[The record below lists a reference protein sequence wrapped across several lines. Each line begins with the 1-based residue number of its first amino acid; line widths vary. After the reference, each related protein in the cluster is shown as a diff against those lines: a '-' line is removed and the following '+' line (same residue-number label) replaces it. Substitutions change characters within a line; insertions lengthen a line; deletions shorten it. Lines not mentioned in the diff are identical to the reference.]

1 LTTPINNN
9 RPSASIARFRRLVP
23 NFTINGNPYQTRQ
36 TVSSVQTLDTLTFDS
51 LATINLGNSF
61 GTREEPGDFEIRY
74 TINGDVPTKNSSVYS
89 RPIVLDR
96 TISNGE
102 IVTIQAKVFDKQSIL
117 SGKLLKIQLIIK

>member
-1 LTTPINNN
+1 MTGQANNN
-9 RPSASIARFRRLVP
+9 RPSASAAIFRRLVP
-23 NFTINGNPYQTRQ
+23 NFTINGKSYQTRQ
-36 TVSSVQTLDTLTFDS
+36 TVSSVQTLDTLIIDS
-51 LATINLGNSF
+51 QAAVNLVNSF
-61 GTREEPGDFEIRY
+61 GTREELGDFEIRY

-89 RPIVLDR
+89 KSIILDR